1 MLTDKNISFTPLDTL
16 GEFGLI
22 DRISKSF
29 TPKYANTIKGIG
41 DDAAVLEG
49 DANFYQ
55 LISADM
61 LIEGVH
67 FDLSYTP
74 LKHLGWKSVVVNLS
88 DIYAMNGIPTA
99 ITVCLGLNNRF
110 SVEAI
115 DELYAGIEIACRTFG
130 VDLVGGDTSTS
141 RGSMYIAVTALGKVE
156 KNQVVYRNGAKKN
169 DLICVTGDLGAAYA
183 GFRILEREKQVFLEN
198 PNLQPDLAEYDYVV
212 GRQLKPH
219 PQIELIAWFKQNN
232 FIPTAMIDI
241 SDGLASEILHICKQS
256 EVGARVMEEKIPI
269 DIQTQNVAM
278 EFKIDTNTFAFNG
291 GEDYEMIF
299 TVPVTAHD
307 IVKKIPNVSIIG
319 YITDKCEGVNL
330 VSKQGS
336 LTPIQAQ
343 GWKHF

>member
-1 MLTDKNISFTPLDTL
+1 MLIDKNIPFTALDTL

-22 DRISKSF
+22 ERVAKSF
-29 TPKYANTIKGIG
+29 VPKYANTIKGIG
-41 DDAAVLEG
+41 DDAAVLQG
-49 DANFYQ
+49 DENFYT
-55 LISADM
+55 LVSSDM

-74 LKHLGWKSVVVNLS
+74 LKHLGWKTVVVNLS

-99 ITVCLGLNNRF
+99 ITVCLGVNNRF

-115 DELYAGIEIACRTFG
+115 DELYAGIEIACRTFA
-130 VDLVGGDTSTS
+130 VDLVGGDTSTT
-141 RGSMYIAVTALGKVE
+141 RGAMYLSVTALGKVE
-156 KNQVVYRNGAKKN
+156 KNQVVYRNGAQKN

-183 GFRILEREKQVFLEN
+183 GLRILEREKQVFLEN
-198 PNLQPDLAEYDYVV
+198 PNIQPDLAEYDYVV

-219 PQIELIAWFKQNN
+219 PQIELISWFKQNN
-232 FIPTAMIDI
+232 FIPNSMIDI

-256 EVGARVMEEKIPI
+256 GVGARIMEDKIPI
-269 DIQTQNVAM
+269 DIQTQKVAM
-278 EFKIDTNTFAFNG
+278 ECKMDTNTFAFNG
-291 GEDYEMIF
+291 GEDYEMLF

-307 IVKKIPNVSIIG
+307 TVKKIPNVSIIG
-319 YITDKCEGVNL
+319 YITDKSEGVNL
-330 VSKQGS
+330 VSRQGS